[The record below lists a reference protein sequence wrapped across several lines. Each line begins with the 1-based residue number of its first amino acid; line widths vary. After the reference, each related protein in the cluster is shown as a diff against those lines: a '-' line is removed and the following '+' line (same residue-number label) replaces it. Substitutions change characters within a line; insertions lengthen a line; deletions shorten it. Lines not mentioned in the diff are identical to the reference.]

1 VCKRSSTCRA
11 TMTPNASEVNRL
23 TADAVKSRLARAEAG
38 VCAACVCVRVW
49 GVFVRQ

>member
-1 VCKRSSTCRA
+1 VCQRSSTCRA

-23 TADAVKSRLARAEAG
+23 TADTVESRLARAEAG
-38 VCAACVCVRVW
+38 VCAGVCVRVW